1 MSMRF
6 IFSVLVAAMTSSWCL
21 AADTTAP
28 TLPASIGTVSSDEL
42 SYRLGV
48 GDVIR
53 VDVHNEA
60 DLTLETQIPATGTIN
75 FPFLGTIN
83 GAGLTVAQL
92 QSRITEG
99 LRGDYLVK
107 PTVNV
112 RVTQYRPFYVRGQVR
127 SSGGFPYILGLTVEK
142 AVTVAGGFTDRA
154 SLRNIFLIKEGSKQ
168 DNKVKVNLDSPVAPG
183 DTVIVEESLF

>member
-21 AADTTAP
+21 AADTTAS
-28 TLPASIGTVSSDEL
+28 TLPASSDEL

-53 VDVHNEA
+53 IDVHNEA
-60 DLTLETQIPATGTIN
+60 DLTLETQIPATGAID

-83 GAGLTVAQL
+83 GQGLTVAQL

-168 DNKVKVNLDSPVAPG
+168 DNKVKVDLDSPVAPG